1 MNLTDIFKLMPLMAA
16 IQKMIATAQKY
27 MNDPEV
33 MKTINLIKEI
43 EADPDYL
50 SLANRAKHDQLIVE
64 RRHLIEELNP
74 EPMG

>member
-1 MNLTDIFKLMPLMAA
+1 MNLTDIFKLMPLMAD

-43 EADPDYL
+43 EADPDVK
-50 SLANRAKHDQLIVE
+50 AAIATAAAVAKVLTPQAA
-64 RRHLIEELNP
+64 
-74 EPMG
+74 